1 MTGFLPV
8 RILPVLMYHR
18 LGEANQSDPSLFIS
32 QSSFSRQLLWLNEQG
47 YETLSIDRALDLW
60 TRGRAPKHSILIT
73 FDDAFADTLSVAARA
88 LTQAGMRATV
98 FAPAGLLGQEVELRS
113 PSSGSNAVSQ
123 GRIAS
128 EQELKAWAEK
138 GFDVGSHSLS
148 HPDLTEVS
156 PVRVL
161 DEAQDSKLRL
171 EEILE
176 RPIEDFCYPYTHHN
190 SSCRRLV
197 QRSGYRSAFAGE
209 PPMHDLYAI
218 PRMMIYP
225 HDSMARFRRKVS
237 GFYYWISAWHRRL
250 LRTSRQPTEIPSR

>member
-1 MTGFLPV
+1 MTGLLPV
-8 RILPVLMYHR
+8 RVLPVLMYHR
-18 LGEANQSDPSLFIS
+18 LGEANRSDPSLFIS
-32 QSSFSRQLLWLNEQG
+32 KSSFSRQLEWLNEHG
-47 YETLSIDRALDLW
+47 YETLSIDRAVDLW
-60 TRGRAPKHSILIT
+60 SRDRAPKRSILIT
-73 FDDAFADTLSVAARA
+73 FDDAFADTLSVAGRA

-113 PSSGSNAVSQ
+113 PSCGSNAASQ

-156 PVRVL
+156 PFRVL
-161 DEAQDSKLRL
+161 EEAQDSKQRL
-171 EEILE
+171 EEVLE

-190 SSCRRLV
+190 FSCRRLV

-225 HDSMARFRRKVS
+225 NDTMARFRRKVS

-250 LRTSRQPTEIPSR
+250 LGTSKPAGVLP